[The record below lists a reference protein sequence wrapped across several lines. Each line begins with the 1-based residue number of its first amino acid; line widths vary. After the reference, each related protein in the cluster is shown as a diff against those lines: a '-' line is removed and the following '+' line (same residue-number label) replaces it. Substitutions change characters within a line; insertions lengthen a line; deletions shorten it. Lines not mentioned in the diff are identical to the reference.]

1 MAEFI
6 SPKRKTDVYINSKY
20 TVALY
25 LLLAC
30 VVTSCGGLEQETS
43 GLLRADAPE
52 PMARDS
58 HGTSCCCCP
67 WGTKTE
73 EDRPLLPRNSEKEVY
88 TEQPT
93 VDEKKKKE
101 EDPATPPSEASG
113 ADSVTAEVNPPSTP
127 PAVNST
133 QTSKRSTPAEGRS
146 SSPESFCS
154 SGSWGSKNS
163 ARDNPGSRS
172 NAREL
177 LTKIG
182 QE

>member
-6 SPKRKTDVYINSKY
+6 SPKRKTDIYINSKY

-73 EDRPLLPRNSEKEVY
+73 EDRPLLPRNNEGNQVY

-113 ADSVTAEVNPPSTP
+113 ADSITAEVNHLSPP

-133 QTSKRSTPAEGRS
+133 QTSKRGTPVDGRS
-146 SSPESFCS
+146 SSPESACS

-163 ARDNPGSRS
+163 AGNNPGRR
-172 NAREL
+172 NDAREFL
-177 LTKIG
+177 AEIR
-182 QE
+182 